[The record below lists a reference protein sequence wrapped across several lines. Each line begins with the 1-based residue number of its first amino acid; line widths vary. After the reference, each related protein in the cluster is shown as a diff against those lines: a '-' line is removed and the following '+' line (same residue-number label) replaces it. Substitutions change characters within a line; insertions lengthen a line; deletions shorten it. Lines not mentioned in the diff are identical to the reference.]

1 VTALLTAFHVAPPV
15 AAPQSRLDRL
25 IHLAQTVQTPSL
37 LVDSQVVGENCRRIT
52 AAFPSSSIYY
62 AVKANPD
69 PSIVAAVVRSGC
81 GLDVASRTELDMA
94 LDLEAK
100 PHQIIFSAPFK
111 RPAEIAHAF
120 RHGVTLFVADSPG
133 EVENIASSAPGS
145 YILIRVAVPSG
156 EALSPMGAKF
166 GANYAD
172 VLPLLEQAR
181 RAGLVPWGLHFHVGS
196 QCVDAMAWARAIA
209 YVAPLWQA
217 AAAADMPLHLMD
229 IGGGFPV
236 RYSESVPAIE
246 AIARSTIEA
255 AQTHLGPGARLAL
268 EPGRWMSR
276 RAATLVTEVIGM
288 ARRGDDAWV
297 YLDTGVYNGLI
308 DMTEGVVYPMRTTDE
323 LQYGQRRP
331 RQRVTLA
338 GPSCDGNDVLARDVA
353 IPEVTIGDRLLL
365 FQAGAYTTAF
375 QRFNGLDFPQVLDIA
390 RVPRMVSSPVH

>member
-1 VTALLTAFHVAPPV
+1 VTALLAASPTISAVT
-15 AAPQSRLDRL
+15 APQSRLDRL
-25 IHLAQTVQTPSL
+25 IHLAQTVQTPTL
-37 LVDSQVVGENCRRIT
+37 LVDSQVIGDNYRRIAT
-52 AAFPSSSIYY
+52 AFPSCSIYY

-69 PSIVAAVVRSGC
+69 PSIVTALIRAGC
-81 GLDVASRTELDMA
+81 GMDVASRAELDMVLA
-94 LDLEAK
+94 LEAK

-120 RHGVTLFVADSPG
+120 RNGVTLFVADSFG
-133 EVENIASSAPGS
+133 EVMNIATHAPGS

-156 EALSPMGAKF
+156 DSLSPMGAKF
-166 GANYAD
+166 GANFED
-172 VLPLLEQAR
+172 VLPLLDQAR

-196 QCVDAMAWARAIA
+196 QCIDAGAWARAIA
-209 YVAPLWQA
+209 FAGPLWRQA
-217 AAAADMPLHLMD
+217 AAAGMPLHLMD

-236 RYSESVPAIE
+236 RYNESVPAIE
-246 AIARSTIEA
+246 AIARCALA
-255 AQTHLGPGARLAL
+255 AVTMHLGPDARLAL

-288 ARRGDDAWV
+288 ARRGDDDWV

-323 LQYGQRRP
+323 LQHAQRRP

-338 GPSCDGNDVLARDVA
+338 GPSCDGNDVMARDVE
-353 IPEVTIGDRLLL
+353 IPEVAIGDRLVL

-375 QRFNGLDFPQVLDIA
+375 QRFNGLDFPQVLDVSAPSWVI
-390 RVPRMVSSPVH
+390 SSPDW

>member
-1 VTALLTAFHVAPPV
+1 MTALLTVLHAPPPV

-37 LVDSQVVGENCRRIT
+37 LVDSQVVGDNYRRIA

-69 PSIVAAVVRSGC
+69 PSIVAALIRSGC
-81 GLDVASRTELDMA
+81 GLDVASRTELDIA

-111 RPAEIAHAF
+111 RAAEIAHAF
-120 RHGVTLFVADSPG
+120 RRGVTLFVADSPG
-133 EVENIASSAPGS
+133 EVENIALSAPGS

-156 EALSPMGAKF
+156 DALSPMGAKF
-166 GANYAD
+166 GANYED

-196 QCVDAMAWARAIA
+196 QCMDAMAWARAIA
-209 YVAPLWQA
+209 YVAPLWREA
-217 AAAADMPLHLMD
+217 AAAGMPLHLMD

-236 RYSESVPAIE
+236 RYNESVPSIE
-246 AIARSTIEA
+246 TIAQGSLDAVTR
-255 AQTHLGPGARLAL
+255 HLGAGVRLAL

-276 RAATLVTEVIGM
+276 RAAMLVTEVIGM
-288 ARRGDDAWV
+288 ARRGMDDWV
-297 YLDTGVYNGLI
+297 YLDAGVYNGLI

-323 LQYGQRRP
+323 LQRAQRRP
-331 RQRVTLA
+331 RQRATLA
-338 GPSCDGNDVLARDVA
+338 GPSCDGNDVLARDVE
-353 IPEVTIGDRLLL
+353 IPEVVIGDRLVL

-375 QRFNGLDFPQVLDIA
+375 QRFNGLDFPQVLDIS
-390 RVPRMVSSPVH
+390 RSPWLVSDTAC